1 MNSKDPA
8 ERDNAQKTI
17 NDLREKDI
25 ASDKKV
31 IDVCGNGNAGSAACA
46 VARQEV
52 IAAKGEYKIGPYDS
66 KISQQYADSYGQI
79 VNLLNI

>member
-31 IDVCGNGNAGSAACA
+31 IDACGNGNAGSAACA
-46 VARQEV
+46 GARQEV
-52 IAAKGEYKIGPYDS
+52 IAAKGE
-66 KISQQYADSYGQI
+66 
-79 VNLLNI
+79 